1 MGLRYVNEINIDK
14 GNPYDWN
21 EYIHDSLISIF
32 QSFYEIENYS
42 RLISQIHYVFDNYR
56 MTFLY
61 GIPNSIFP
69 SKISRKEFLLDF
81 DCYTENIEEDS
92 VLQHLKIFHNKIQ
105 EFFEYCIK
113 EKLRNLMEIVK

>member
-1 MGLRYVNEINIDK
+1 
-14 GNPYDWN
+14 
-21 EYIHDSLISIF
+21 
-32 QSFYEIENYS
+32 
-42 RLISQIHYVFDNYR
+42 
-56 MTFLY
+56 MTFTY

-105 EFFEYCIK
+105 QFFEYCIK